1 MSALPVHK
9 RQFHAFLS
17 HAHANKPVVD
27 RLYAWLKETAAIPI
41 WYDADYLPA
50 GAMIATY
57 LPKAIA
63 ESRAMII
70 VLSKAS
76 TKSGWVEEEFNAAV
90 GHRTQFKDYRII
102 PIRLEECEIPG
113 FLQTTKWID
122 LLDGQLDVE
131 RANELLTGL
140 YYDDADLELG
150 RTRDIYVSRTWR
162 PTEALLADAV
172 CQRLVEAGFRLI
184 GDSED
189 QAGFAEGKRVE
200 SIISS
205 CGGLV
210 AILPDRGQGQTSKY
224 MLAEI
229 EIAQKLG
236 LPYLIVPETTVKL
249 PESLTNLALKVVSND
264 IKESIS
270 DEGGLQDGIEMLKEE
285 WIAPARPHYIFFGT
299 DFDEQ
304 HQARNKAI
312 KHTIQRVTAMPCI
325 MGDEIRTG
333 QIQEV
338 IAGQI
343 RNAFMMIADI
353 SADNLNTCIEAGIAR
368 GANTRLHLVARE
380 PRQRPPFM
388 FRDQQVWHYADDVD
402 LLGKIHSI
410 VYPYRRRVLNWEL
423 SR

>member
-1 MSALPVHK
+1 MSALPIHK

-17 HAHANKPVVD
+17 HAHADKAVVD
-27 RLYAWLKETAAIPI
+27 RLYAWLKETANIPI

-50 GAMIATY
+50 GSMIATY
-57 LPKAIA
+57 LPKAID
-63 ESRAMII
+63 ECRAMII
-70 VLSKAS
+70 VLSQAS

-90 GHRTQFKDYRII
+90 GHRTQYRDYRII
-102 PIRLEECEIPG
+102 PIRLEACDIPG

-122 LLDGQLDVE
+122 LVDGQLDVE

-140 YYDDADLELG
+140 YYDDVDLDLG
-150 RTRDIYVSRTWR
+150 INRDLYLSRTWR
-162 PTEALLADAV
+162 SSEAPLADAV
-172 CQRLVEAGFRLI
+172 CQQLARAGFRLI

-189 QAGFAEGKRVE
+189 QAGFAQGQRVE

-205 CGGLV
+205 CGGLA

-224 MLAEI
+224 MLTEI
-229 EIAQKLG
+229 ELAQKLG
-236 LPYLIVPETTVKL
+236 LPCLIVKESTVTLPETMAAAAVKVID
-249 PESLTNLALKVVSND
+249 SDLK
-264 IKESIS
+264 EAFS
-270 DEGGLQDGIEMLKEE
+270 DETGLQEGLEILKEE
-285 WIAPARPHYIFFGT
+285 WSAPAHPHYVFFGT

-304 HQARNKAI
+304 HLSRNRAI
-312 KHTIQRVTAMPCI
+312 KQTIQRVTAMPCF
-325 MGDEIRTG
+325 MGEDIRTG

-338 IAGQI
+338 IADRI
-343 RNAFMMIADI
+343 RNAFIMIADI

-368 GANTRLHLVARE
+368 GANTHFHLVASE

-402 LLGKIHSI
+402 LLGKVHRI

-423 SR
+423 PR